1 MHNHG
6 VTAGNER
13 RVARPRAVVR
23 YFLDDALN
31 AENGIMGNEGEG
43 EGIEDRAGM
52 KCVFDMNRDGIA
64 MCRTG
69 YIGCDRG
76 SLAPLQEQERKT

>member
-6 VTAGNER
+6 VTSGNER
-13 RVARPRAVVR
+13 RVARARAVVR
-23 YFLDDALN
+23 HFLDDALN

-52 KCVFDMNRDGIA
+52 KCVSDMNRDGIT

>member
-13 RVARPRAVVR
+13 RVARSRAVVG

-52 KCVFDMNRDGIA
+52 KCISDMNRNGIA

-69 YIGCDRG
+69 FIEDRRG